1 VLHFK
6 RIFVV
11 ASINCPALLLLQ
23 RCFT

>member
-1 VLHFK
+1 LHPT